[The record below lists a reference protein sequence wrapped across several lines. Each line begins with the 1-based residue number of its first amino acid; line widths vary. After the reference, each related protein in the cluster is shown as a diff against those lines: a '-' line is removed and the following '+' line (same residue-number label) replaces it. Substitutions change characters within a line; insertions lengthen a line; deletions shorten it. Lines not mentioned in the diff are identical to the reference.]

1 MRCRLWHMSSA
12 RIVASSSGRTWSA
25 RTAVTTAKTCR
36 SWPTQRRPRSR
47 PQRAAGNALATDRQ
61 SIPVSVGKI
70 VLALDG
76 MGGDHAPE
84 VVVNGADI
92 ARERYPGTSFLLFG
106 DPARLKPLVDK
117 RKGLAKALEIVPAE
131 DEVLAEDKPSFALRR
146 RRKSSMWLAVD
157 AAAQGRADTVVSA
170 GNTGALLAISMFAMR
185 MVEGAHRPALASFL
199 PTARGETVMLD
210 LGANLECDAE
220 NLAEFG
226 VMGSVFAQV
235 LLGLDKPKVG
245 LLNVGS
251 EELKGHEELRQAAAW
266 LRREGAPVDFQG
278 FIEGNDIGTGNIDV
292 VVTDGFTGN
301 VALKTIE
308 GTAKLYT
315 QFVRDAFRTSTF
327 AKIGYLFASGA
338 WVKLRKRVDPRR
350 YNGGVFLG
358 LDGVCV
364 KSHGGTD
371 ALGFAYAIGVAVDMV
386 RYHYKDKVIES
397 LARLHAAAPAA
408 DAEPALQASGSGA

>member
-1 MRCRLWHMSSA
+1 M
-12 RIVASSSGRTWSA
+12 
-25 RTAVTTAKTCR
+25 K
-36 SWPTQRRPRSR
+36 
-47 PQRAAGNALATDRQ
+47 AGK
-61 SIPVSVGKI
+61 V

-76 MGGDHAPE
+76 MGGDHAPD

-92 ARERYPGTSFLLFG
+92 ARVRYPDTTYLLFG

-117 RKGLAKALEIVPAE
+117 RKGLASAVEIVAAPDIVSA
-131 DEVLAEDKPSFALRR
+131 DDKPTHALRR
-146 RRKSSMWLAVD
+146 RRQSSMWLACQ
-157 AAAQGRADTVVSA
+157 AAADGNADSVVSA

-185 MVEGAHRPALASFL
+185 MLEGAHRPALASFL
-199 PTARGETVMLD
+199 PTSRGETVMLD
-210 LGANLECDAE
+210 LGANLECDAD
-220 NLAEFG
+220 NLAEFA

-235 LLGLDKPKVG
+235 LLGLDAPKVG

-266 LRREGAPVDFQG
+266 LRRDGGPVNFHG
-278 FIEGNDIGTGNIDV
+278 FVEGNDIGSGVVDV

-301 VALKTIE
+301 IALKSIE

-315 QFVRDAFRTSTF
+315 SFVRDTFRTSTF
-327 AKIGYLFASGA
+327 AKIGFLFAAGA
-338 WVKLRKRVDPRR
+338 LLKMRKRVDPRR

-371 ALGFAYAIGVAVDMV
+371 QLGFAYAIGVARDMV
-386 RYHYKDKVIES
+386 RYEYKNKLVEG
-397 LARLHAAAPAA
+397 LARLRQVTSAP
-408 DAEPALQASGSGA
+408 DAPEEVVRAGGGTA

>member
-1 MRCRLWHMSSA
+1 
-12 RIVASSSGRTWSA
+12 
-25 RTAVTTAKTCR
+25 
-36 SWPTQRRPRSR
+36 
-47 PQRAAGNALATDRQ
+47 
-61 SIPVSVGKI
+61 VGKV

-84 VVVNGADI
+84 VIVNGADI
-92 ARERYPGTSFLLFG
+92 ARERYPGASFLLFG
-106 DPARLKPLVDK
+106 DPARLKPLVDR
-117 RKGLAKALEIVPAE
+117 RKGLAQALEIVPAE
-131 DEVLAEDKPSFALRR
+131 DAVSPDDKPSFALRR
-146 RRKSSMWLAVD
+146 RRQSSMWLAVD

-170 GNTGALLAISMFAMR
+170 GNTGALLAISMVAMR
-185 MVEGAHRPALASFL
+185 MLEGAHRPALASFM
-199 PTARGETVMLD
+199 PTNRGETVMLD
-210 LGANLECDAE
+210 LGANLECDSE
-220 NLAEFG
+220 NLAEFA

-235 LLGLDKPKVG
+235 LLGLSAPTVG

-251 EELKGHEELRQAAAW
+251 EELKGHEELRQAAAM
-266 LRREGAPVDFQG
+266 LRREGSPVLFQG
-278 FIEGNDIGTGNIDV
+278 FVEGNDIGAGKVDV

-315 QFVRDAFRTSTF
+315 NFVRDAFRTSTF

-358 LDGVCV
+358 LNGVCV

-371 ALGFAYAIGVAVDMV
+371 ALGFAYAIGVAIDMV
-386 RYHYKDKVIES
+386 RYEYKNKLVEG
-397 LARLHAAAPAA
+397 LAKLHAVAST
-408 DAEPALQASGSGA
+408 AEAPALQAGGGGT

>member
-1 MRCRLWHMSSA
+1 MS
-12 RIVASSSGRTWSA
+12 VDK
-25 RTAVTTAKTCR
+25 V
-36 SWPTQRRPRSR
+36 
-47 PQRAAGNALATDRQ
+47 
-61 SIPVSVGKI
+61 

-92 ARERYPGTSFLLFG
+92 ARERYPGASFLLFG
-106 DPARLKPLVDK
+106 DPDRLKPLVDR
-117 RKGLAKALEIVPAE
+117 RKGLAQVLEIVPAA
-131 DEVLAEDKPSFALRR
+131 DAVSADDKPSFALRR
-146 RRKSSMWLAVD
+146 RRQSSMWLAVD

-170 GNTGALLAISMFAMR
+170 GNTGALLAISMMAMR
-185 MVEGAHRPALASFL
+185 MLPGAHRPALASFI
-199 PTARGETVMLD
+199 PTSRGETVMLD

-220 NLAEFG
+220 NLAEFA

-235 LLGLDKPKVG
+235 LLGLSAPTVG

-251 EELKGHEELRQAAAW
+251 EELKGHEELRQAALW
-266 LRREGAPVDFQG
+266 LRREGSPVSFQG
-278 FIEGNDIGTGNIDV
+278 FVEGNDIGTGKVDV

-315 QFVRDAFRTSTF
+315 SFVREAIRTSTF
-327 AKIGYLFASGA
+327 AKIGALFASGA
-338 WVKLRKRVDPRR
+338 LVKMRKRVDPRR
-350 YNGGVFLG
+350 YNGGVFVG

-371 ALGFAYAIGVAVDMV
+371 ALGFAYAIGMAIDMV
-386 RYHYKDKVIES
+386 RYEYKSKLVEG
-397 LARLHAAAPAA
+397 LARLHALPATTEAPV
-408 DAEPALQASGSGA
+408 LQAGGGGT